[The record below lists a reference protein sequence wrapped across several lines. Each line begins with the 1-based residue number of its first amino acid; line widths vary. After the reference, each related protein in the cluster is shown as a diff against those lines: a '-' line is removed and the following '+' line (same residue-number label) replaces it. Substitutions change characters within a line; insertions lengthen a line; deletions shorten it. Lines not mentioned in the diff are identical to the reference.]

1 MRKNYYLLSI
11 LFLFTACGLEGN
23 KTEEQNNN
31 QNTEITSQDTTNN
44 TDTSKT
50 MVVEN
55 PETIV
60 EEVSIQPQLDPI
72 EELLANENAIIEYA
86 PFDDKVIENDT
97 TVVFEGEEYQ
107 LSYQTSCLNDKRV
120 VQQLFVLDDTQT
132 GNRYLVT
139 HNYKT
144 IITIEKDGQT
154 LVKHTIVKDLF
165 ESKVDNEFLEKSILT
180 HPDIMEINE
189 EKQLIKFAFM
199 IGIPSTDWLV
209 VATLDMNREGNLNI
223 LSVEPIAL

>member
-1 MRKNYYLLSI
+1 MNKNYYLLTS
-11 LFLFTACGLEGN
+11 LFFLIACGTENNDASQENATQNLEV
-23 KTEEQNNN
+23 TN
-31 QNTEITSQDTTNN
+31 QDNADVP
-44 TDTSKT
+44 DTSKT

-60 EEVSIQPQLDPI
+60 EEVSIEPQRNPL
-72 EELLANENAIIEYA
+72 EELLANENAVIEYA
-86 PFDDKVIENDT
+86 PFDDKVITNDT
-97 TVVFEGEEYQ
+97 TVTFDGEEYQ
-107 LSYQTSCLNDKRV
+107 LSYETSCLNDKRV
-120 VQQLFVLDDTQT
+120 VQQLFVLDDTNT

-165 ESKVDNEFLEKSILT
+165 ESKVDTEFLQKSILT
-180 HPDIMEINE
+180 HPDIMDIDE

-209 VATLDMNREGNLNI
+209 VATLDLNRAGNLNI
-223 LSVEPIAL
+223 LSVEPVAL